1 MIMNNKTKSA
11 KNLIV
16 GENFN
21 YNTDTKNV
29 DMLLKM
35 ADTIHKMQ
43 HKIIMIKKHI
53 AFLQEIGVKDASV
66 IEASQQLLNEAVDEY
81 NEYMSKEAYRNNVKN
96 GKYWA
101 SKEMVARAG
110 LKSLINKLQMIIDAE
125 DFNIEEA

>member
-1 MIMNNKTKSA
+1 MNKKIKSA

-16 GENFN
+16 GKNFS
-21 YNTDTKNV
+21 YKTDTNNV
-29 DMLLKM
+29 EKLLKM

-43 HKIIMIKKHI
+43 HKIINIKEHI
-53 AFLQEIGVKDASV
+53 AFLQELGVKDASV

-101 SKEMVARAG
+101 SEEMVARAS
-110 LKSLINKLQMIIDAE
+110 LKSLINKLQMVVDAE
-125 DFNIEEA
+125 EFSIEEA